1 VTDLQPK
8 NYIRRAFNVSCQ
20 LVFGEDGRADQVLV
34 EANITA
40 VIYDE
45 SLRKSSSYL
54 PISSQAIVSKKY
66 KPRVIFGVVFRH
78 ACYSTLYVVHSVYS
92 VLVLEYLSYTVYRP
106 LLR

>member
-8 NYIRRAFNVSCQ
+8 NYIRRAFNISCQ

-45 SLRKSSSYL
+45 SLRK
-54 PISSQAIVSKKY
+54 
-66 KPRVIFGVVFRH
+66 
-78 ACYSTLYVVHSVYS
+78 
-92 VLVLEYLSYTVYRP
+92 
-106 LLR
+106 